1 MDDARLKNN
10 GAHCIFSRV
19 FFHVSRAGVKIQ
31 RRDACKRIR
40 AASIITPFP
49 IRFRHDFMLQAIHDI
64 FNHPG
69 ARKVFLKLRYALF
82 LAVLVLLARYADA
95 SRLLMAFLVSLF
107 GEAIQLW
114 SFAALV
120 KNEQLTARGP
130 YVLVR
135 NPMYLGRFFLI
146 LGVVLLFGN
155 DYITLAYVVFYYLYM
170 VNRVGR
176 EEKRLAELLGQPYR
190 DYCARVNRF
199 LPAFGRL
206 FDPAVRFF
214 NWSVLYRNN
223 GHWDLLAMLLFYGA
237 LYFYVAYFR

>member
-1 MDDARLKNN
+1 M
-10 GAHCIFSRV
+10 
-19 FFHVSRAGVKIQ
+19 
-31 RRDACKRIR
+31 R

-49 IRFRHDFMLQAIHDI
+49 IRVRRDFMLQAIHDI

-69 ARKVFLKLRYALF
+69 ARKVFLKLRYVLFLAF
-82 LAVLVLLARYADA
+82 LAVLARYTDA
-95 SRLLMAFLVSLF
+95 ARLPGGFLVSLF

-114 SFAALV
+114 SFASLV

-146 LGVVLLFGN
+146 LGLVLLLGN
-155 DYITLAYVVFYYLYM
+155 VYLTVAYVIFYYLYM

-214 NWSVLYRNN
+214 NRSE
-223 GHWDLLAMLLFYGA
+223 
-237 LYFYVAYFR
+237 